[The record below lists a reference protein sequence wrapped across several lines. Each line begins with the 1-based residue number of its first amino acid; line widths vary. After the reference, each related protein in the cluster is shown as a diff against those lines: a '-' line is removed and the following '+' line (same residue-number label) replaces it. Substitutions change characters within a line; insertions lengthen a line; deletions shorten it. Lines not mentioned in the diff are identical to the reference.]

1 MEEKQLELASKTIL
15 ENLRNLTTATTHST
29 KRKNESFE
37 DEQATL
43 KERALCEGCTGAP
56 CQKSFNEYAIPSV
69 IGKDEKLRITYAWCK
84 HKPRKV
90 KYRRALIPPKFVGK
104 TFEDYKVTPEN
115 KVAVEGAKWFVDEKP
130 TRGLYL
136 FGEVGTGKTFLAAL
150 IAQEYVAKG
159 KSVVFGDVPSL
170 LADLKAT
177 FGKGGTEDLLNRY
190 CDCNLLIL
198 DDIGAGKVTDWNVG
212 VLYQII
218 NARYNADKLTIATSN
233 CDFNGLEDVLTVR
246 DSYGRIVDA
255 LTGKRIVS
263 RLKEMTYPLFIE
275 GTDRRN

>member
-1 MEEKQLELASKTIL
+1 MGITE
-15 ENLRNLTTATTHST
+15 ST
-29 KRKNESFE
+29 E
-37 DEQATL
+37 A
-43 KERALCEGCTGAP
+43 ERALCEGCTGAP
-56 CQKSFNEYAIPSV
+56 CQKPYSEYVVPTLLSE
-69 IGKDEKLRITYAWCK
+69 GDEMKIVREWCK
-84 HKPRKV
+84 HRPRRTT
-90 KYRRALIPPKFVGK
+90 YRRSLIPPKFVGK

-115 KVAVEGAKWFVDEKP
+115 KVAVEGAKWFIAKKP

-136 FGEVGTGKTFLAAL
+136 FGTVGTGKTFLAVL

-218 NARYNADKLTIATSN
+218 NTRYNADKLTIATSN

-263 RLKEMTYPLFIE
+263 RLKEMTYPLLIE
-275 GTDRRN
+275 GNDRRN